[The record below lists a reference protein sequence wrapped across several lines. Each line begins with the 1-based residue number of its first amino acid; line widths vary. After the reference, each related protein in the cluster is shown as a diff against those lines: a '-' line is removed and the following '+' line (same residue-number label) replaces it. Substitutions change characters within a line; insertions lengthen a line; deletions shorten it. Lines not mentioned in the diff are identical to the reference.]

1 MKFYRKLFK
10 YGLSKV
16 EHGSLRVRE
25 AFPGGEDYV
34 LGGKGPGYQAEIS
47 IVDPYFYKHC
57 VLYGEIGFG
66 EAYVAR
72 SWETEDLNLALRWFA
87 QNAERMPGFSGSS
100 ATTWFLNILG
110 FVNRVKHYLRPNTMK
125 ISRKNISDHYD
136 IGNPLYELMLEKTM
150 AYSCG
155 IFRNERESLDVAQE
169 RKFEAL
175 CRKLQLKKSDHLLE
189 IGSGWGGFAVYAAKK
204 YGCRITTVTISEQ
217 QYNYAKEKIRKAKL
231 DKQIDLRLADYRTL
245 EGTFDKIV
253 SIEMAEAI
261 GFKYF
266 DTYFGQ
272 LSRLLK
278 QDGLIALQ
286 YITFPES
293 RFEQYLRNTDFS
305 QIYIFPGSCLL
316 SNLEVMKSLHRTS
329 DLLLQD
335 LETMGQH
342 YVTTLRKWRLNIEK
356 NKSKVLKMGYD
367 EKFFRKWVYYLAFC
381 EAGFA
386 ERAINDVQVVLGRA
400 NHTSHGDYNGQ
411 TEPYRDPLAAAV
423 SGGNA

>member
-1 MKFYRKLFK
+1 
-10 YGLSKV
+10 
-16 EHGSLRVRE
+16 
-25 AFPGGEDYV
+25 
-34 LGGKGPGYQAEIS
+34 
-47 IVDPYFYKHC
+47 
-57 VLYGEIGFG
+57 
-66 EAYVAR
+66 
-72 SWETEDLNLALRWFA
+72 
-87 QNAERMPGFSGSS
+87 
-100 ATTWFLNILG
+100 
-110 FVNRVKHYLRPNTMK
+110 
-125 ISRKNISDHYD
+125 
-136 IGNPLYELMLEKTM
+136 
-150 AYSCG
+150 
-155 IFRNERESLDVAQE
+155 
-169 RKFEAL
+169 
-175 CRKLQLKKSDHLLE
+175 
-189 IGSGWGGFAVYAAKK
+189 
-204 YGCRITTVTISEQ
+204 
-217 QYNYAKEKIRKAKL
+217 
-231 DKQIDLRLADYRTL
+231 
-245 EGTFDKIV
+245 TFDKIV

-293 RFEQYLRNTDFS
+293 RFEQYLKNTDFS

-400 NHTSHGDYNGQ
+400 NQTSYGDYNGQ